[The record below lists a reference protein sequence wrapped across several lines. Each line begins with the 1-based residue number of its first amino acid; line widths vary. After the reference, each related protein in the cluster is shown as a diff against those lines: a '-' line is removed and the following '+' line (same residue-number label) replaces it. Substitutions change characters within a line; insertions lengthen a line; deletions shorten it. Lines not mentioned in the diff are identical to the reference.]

1 MYIFEVT
8 TDTGVCIIRHSGED
22 WSTFASATLEGGQ
35 MAVAT
40 CARLLDLACGRFGHC
55 LRLKSCTPDDL
66 LVALTGIAKLRPRE
80 GFVGFTMVQV
90 EPAASGSPVAPED
103 S

>member
-8 TDTGVCIIRHSGED
+8 TDTGVCIVRHNGAD
-22 WSTFASATLEGGQ
+22 WNAFDRATLEGGQ

-80 GFVGFTMVQV
+80 GFVGFTMTQAA
-90 EPAASGSPVAPED
+90 PAASPSPRE
-103 S
+103 